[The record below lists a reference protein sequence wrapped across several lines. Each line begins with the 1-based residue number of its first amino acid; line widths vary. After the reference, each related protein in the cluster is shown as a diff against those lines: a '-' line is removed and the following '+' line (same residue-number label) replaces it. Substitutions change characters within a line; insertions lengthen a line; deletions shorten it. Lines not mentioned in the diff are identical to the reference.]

1 MSEERFIDR
10 LEAFMKAEGLN
21 ANKVTVAAELSNGL
35 LGKAL
40 KTRGSMNSDSVE
52 RILCA
57 YTNLSAEWLMTGKGT
72 MYVNDLPGDTFNI
85 SNSLNNDSLVFF
97 LRDRNKELEC
107 ENRRL
112 LVENASL
119 KTRLELLDN
128 SEGKTGRR
136 LLKGENSPIN
146 RINYMN

>member
-128 SEGKTGRR
+128 SEVKTG
-136 LLKGENSPIN
+136 
-146 RINYMN
+146 

>member
-107 ENRRL
+107 ENRSL

-128 SEGKTGRR
+128 SEGKTG
-136 LLKGENSPIN
+136 
-146 RINYMN
+146 

>member
-119 KTRLELLDN
+119 KLDW
-128 SEGKTGRR
+128 SYLIIPKVKLDED
-136 LLKGENSPIN
+136 
-146 RINYMN
+146 Y

>member
-72 MYVNDLPGDTFNI
+72 MYVNDLLGDTFNI

-128 SEGKTGRR
+128 SEGKTG
-136 LLKGENSPIN
+136 
-146 RINYMN
+146 

>member
-85 SNSLNNDSLVFF
+85 SNSLNNDSLAFF

-128 SEGKTGRR
+128 SEGKTG
-136 LLKGENSPIN
+136 
-146 RINYMN
+146 

>member
-21 ANKVTVAAELSNGL
+21 ANKVTVATELSNGL

-128 SEGKTGRR
+128 SEGKTG
-136 LLKGENSPIN
+136 
-146 RINYMN
+146 

>member
-1 MSEERFIDR
+1 MENSSIAKETFIDR
-10 LEAFMKAEGLN
+10 LEFFMKTEGLN
-21 ANKVTVAAELSNGL
+21 SNSLTVAAGLSNGL
-35 LGKAL
+35 IGKAL
-40 KTRGSMNSDSVE
+40 KNRSSMNSDSIE

-72 MYVNDLPGDTFNI
+72 MYVNDQPAKASDIPNNL
-85 SNSLNNDSLVFF
+85 NSDSLVFF

-119 KTRLELLDN
+119 RTRLELLDDSKN
-128 SEGKTGRR
+128 KTG
-136 LLKGENSPIN
+136 
-146 RINYMN
+146 

>member
-1 MSEERFIDR
+1 MENSSIAKETFIDR
-10 LEAFMKAEGLN
+10 LEFFMKTEGLN
-21 ANKVTVAAELSNGL
+21 SNSLTVAAGLSNGL
-35 LGKAL
+35 IGKAL
-40 KTRGSMNSDSVE
+40 KNRSSMSSDSIE

-72 MYVNDLPGDTFNI
+72 MYVNDQPAKASDIPNNL
-85 SNSLNNDSLVFF
+85 NSDSLVFF

-119 KTRLELLDN
+119 RTRLELLDDSKN
-128 SEGKTGRR
+128 KTG
-136 LLKGENSPIN
+136 
-146 RINYMN
+146 

>member
-1 MSEERFIDR
+1 MSDERFIDR

-128 SEGKTGRR
+128 SEGKTG
-136 LLKGENSPIN
+136 
-146 RINYMN
+146 

>member
-1 MSEERFIDR
+1 MENSSIAKETFIDR
-10 LEAFMKAEGLN
+10 LEFFMKTEGLN
-21 ANKVTVAAELSNGL
+21 SNSLTVAAGLSNGL
-35 LGKAL
+35 IGKAL
-40 KTRGSMNSDSVE
+40 KNRSSMNSDSIE

-72 MYVNDLPGDTFNI
+72 MYVDDQPAKASDIPNNL
-85 SNSLNNDSLVFF
+85 NSDSLVFF

-119 KTRLELLDN
+119 RTRLELLDDSKN
-128 SEGKTGRR
+128 KTG
-136 LLKGENSPIN
+136 
-146 RINYMN
+146 

>member
-72 MYVNDLPGDTFNI
+72 MYLNDLPGDTFNI

-128 SEGKTGRR
+128 SEGKTG
-136 LLKGENSPIN
+136 
-146 RINYMN
+146 

>member
-1 MSEERFIDR
+1 
-10 LEAFMKAEGLN
+10 MKAEGLN

-72 MYVNDLPGDTFNI
+72 MYVNDQPAKASDIPNNL
-85 SNSLNNDSLVFF
+85 NSDSLVFF
-97 LRDRNKELEC
+97 F
-107 ENRRL
+107 
-112 LVENASL
+112 A
-119 KTRLELLDN
+119 
-128 SEGKTGRR
+128 
-136 LLKGENSPIN
+136 
-146 RINYMN
+146 

>member
-128 SEGKTGRR
+128 SEGETG
-136 LLKGENSPIN
+136 
-146 RINYMN
+146 

>member
-21 ANKVTVAAELSNGL
+21 ANKLSVAAELSNFL
-35 LGKAL
+35 LGNAL

-128 SEGKTGRR
+128 SEGKTG
-136 LLKGENSPIN
+136 
-146 RINYMN
+146 

>member
-1 MSEERFIDR
+1 MEKSSIVKETFIDR
-10 LEAFMKAEGLN
+10 LEFFMKTEGLN
-21 ANKVTVAAELSNGL
+21 SNSLTVTAGLSNGL
-35 LGKAL
+35 IGKAL
-40 KTRGSMNSDSVE
+40 KNRSSMNSDSIE

-85 SNSLNNDSLVFF
+85 SNSLNNASLVFF

-128 SEGKTGRR
+128 SEGKTG
-136 LLKGENSPIN
+136 
-146 RINYMN
+146 

>member
-1 MSEERFIDR
+1 MENSSISKETFIDR
-10 LEAFMKAEGLN
+10 LEFFMKTEGLN
-21 ANKVTVAAELSNGL
+21 SNSLTVAAGLSNGL
-35 LGKAL
+35 IGKAL
-40 KTRGSMNSDSVE
+40 KNRSSMNSDSIE

-72 MYVNDLPGDTFNI
+72 MYVNDQPAKASDIPNNL
-85 SNSLNNDSLVFF
+85 NSDSLVFF

-119 KTRLELLDN
+119 RIRLELLDN
-128 SEGKTGRR
+128 SKNKTG
-136 LLKGENSPIN
+136 
-146 RINYMN
+146 

>member
-57 YTNLSAEWLMTGKGT
+57 YTNLSAEWLMTGNGT

-128 SEGKTGRR
+128 SEGKTG
-136 LLKGENSPIN
+136 
-146 RINYMN
+146 

>member
-85 SNSLNNDSLVFF
+85 SNSLNSDSLVFF

-128 SEGKTGRR
+128 SEGKTG
-136 LLKGENSPIN
+136 
-146 RINYMN
+146 

>member
-1 MSEERFIDR
+1 MENSSIAKETFIDR
-10 LEAFMKAEGLN
+10 LEFFMKTEGLN
-21 ANKVTVAAELSNGL
+21 SNSLTVAAGLSNGL
-35 LGKAL
+35 IGKAL
-40 KTRGSMNSDSVE
+40 KNRSSMNSDSIE

-72 MYVNDLPGDTFNI
+72 MYVNDQSAKASDIPNNL
-85 SNSLNNDSLVFF
+85 NSDSLVFF

-119 KTRLELLDN
+119 RTRLELLDDSKN
-128 SEGKTGRR
+128 KTG
-136 LLKGENSPIN
+136 
-146 RINYMN
+146 

>member
-72 MYVNDLPGDTFNI
+72 MYVNNLPGDTFNI

-128 SEGKTGRR
+128 SEGKTG
-136 LLKGENSPIN
+136 
-146 RINYMN
+146 

>member
-21 ANKVTVAAELSNGL
+21 ANKVSVAAELSNGL

-128 SEGKTGRR
+128 SEGKTG
-136 LLKGENSPIN
+136 
-146 RINYMN
+146 

>member
-72 MYVNDLPGDTFNI
+72 MYVNDQPAKASDIPNNL
-85 SNSLNNDSLVFF
+85 NSDSLVFF
-97 LRDRNKELEC
+97 LRDKNKELEC

-119 KTRLELLDN
+119 RTRLELLDDSKN
-128 SEGKTGRR
+128 KTG
-136 LLKGENSPIN
+136 
-146 RINYMN
+146 

>member
-128 SEGKTGRR
+128 SEGKT
-136 LLKGENSPIN
+136 LSLIH
-146 RINYMN
+146 I

>member
-57 YTNLSAEWLMTGKGT
+57 YPRLSADWLMTGKGT

-128 SEGKTGRR
+128 SEGKTG
-136 LLKGENSPIN
+136 
-146 RINYMN
+146 

>member
-1 MSEERFIDR
+1 MSEEGFIDR

-128 SEGKTGRR
+128 SEGKTG
-136 LLKGENSPIN
+136 
-146 RINYMN
+146 